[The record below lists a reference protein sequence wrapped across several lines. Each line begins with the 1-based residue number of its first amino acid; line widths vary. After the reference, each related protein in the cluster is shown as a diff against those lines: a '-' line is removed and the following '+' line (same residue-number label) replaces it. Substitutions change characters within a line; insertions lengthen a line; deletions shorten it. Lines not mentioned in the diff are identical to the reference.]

1 MTPESAPVSPAPAD
15 PMAGPRGAAR
25 SAAPRAVRG
34 ALGRTAASRTA
45 RGAADRTA
53 VGRVS
58 RRAAL
63 AALAG
68 IPALAA
74 CTRTDGAAGGTPTG
88 APPPAVGSMVPEV
101 RDLKVDVKQP
111 NQGDEGWSV
120 ALTPQEGLKND
131 RAVVLPSQAGPLV
144 ALVSKYYDESLGN
157 SPDSPDA
164 ALMSFD
170 PADGSL
176 AWARLVSLPGGTAP
190 RWEDGL
196 GRLDYQV
203 RETASRSAVAVS
215 PDGRHVCVILRAY
228 VSPVLSEHVSA
239 AAVLDTASGRVVR
252 AEEIRGLV
260 LGQALTDDALIVQT
274 SDFPYPGG
282 DTVIAGPSGSNDA
295 AGTGDAAG
303 AGAGGSAGAAGA
315 DAGGGAG
322 GSSGAG
328 STLTAFPLAD
338 PQAPPA
344 TGSTPLWLLGATH
357 DSLILGGVRIDPEC
371 LEGNCLGYR
380 AVLATASGRVTG
392 QIDGV
397 YAVHPNGFLERFTGG
412 ETDDDFLTRTAQSQN
427 PNLTPGT
434 PDPDEELSRRQ
445 TWAALGR
452 ELLDPASGAAADITG
467 LTLSHVPTAT
477 TWITAR
483 WRPAWSQ
490 GDGNLSFAPE
500 AAGWM
505 AAPGDPVSTEPAMTM
520 NCAGNP
526 SADSPVITVSL
537 VRTPFTGRP
546 V

>member
-1 MTPESAPVSPAPAD
+1 MTPESAPASPAPAG
-15 PMAGPRGAAR
+15 PMTGPRGAAR
-25 SAAPRAVRG
+25 RAVPRAVRG
-34 ALGRTAASRTA
+34 AA
-45 RGAADRTA
+45 RRTA
-53 VGRVS
+53 VGRMT

-63 AALAG
+63 AVMLGCA
-68 IPALAA
+68 PALAA
-74 CTRTDGAAGGTPTG
+74 CTRIDGAAGSTPTG

-101 RDLKVDVKQP
+101 RDLKVDVKPP
-111 NQGDEGWSV
+111 NQGEKGWSV
-120 ALTPQEGLKND
+120 TLMPQEGLKND
-131 RAVVLPSQAGPLV
+131 RTVVLPSQSGPLV

-157 SPDSPDA
+157 SPNSPDA

-412 ETDDDFLTRTAQSQN
+412 EADDDFLTRTAQSQN

-434 PDPDEELSRRQ
+434 PDPDEDLSRRQ
-445 TWAALGR
+445 AWVALGR

-467 LTLSHVPTAT
+467 FTLSHVPTAT

-500 AAGWM
+500 ADGWM